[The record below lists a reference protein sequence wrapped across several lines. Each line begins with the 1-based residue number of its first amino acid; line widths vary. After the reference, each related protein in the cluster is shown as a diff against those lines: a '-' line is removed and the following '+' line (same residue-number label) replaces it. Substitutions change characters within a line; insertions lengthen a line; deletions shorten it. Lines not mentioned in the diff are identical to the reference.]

1 MIFEVKFMSRLEIKV
16 VFKIRQNCSLKSRL
30 KSTLIFE
37 VKFMSRL
44 EIKVVFKM
52 RQDCSLKSRLK
63 STLIFE
69 VKFMSR
75 HEIKV
80 VFKMRQD
87 SLFITTVVSL
97 VFNHRGKNV
106 LGLLLKDWIFPQ
118 LPDGLSVQHFVIWRN
133 LKNFITCQT
142 FRIQLLVLLY
152 CKRRKQSCF
161 PAILLTSSFLTRIL
175 NENSIIQQC

>member
-1 MIFEVKFMSRLEIKV
+1 MSRLEIKV
-16 VFKIRQNCSLKSRL
+16 VFKIRQN
-30 KSTLIFE
+30 
-37 VKFMSRL
+37 
-44 EIKVVFKM
+44 
-52 RQDCSLKSRLK
+52 CSLKSRLK

-106 LGLLLKDWIFPQ
+106 LGLLLKD
-118 LPDGLSVQHFVIWRN
+118 
-133 LKNFITCQT
+133 
-142 FRIQLLVLLY
+142 
-152 CKRRKQSCF
+152 
-161 PAILLTSSFLTRIL
+161 
-175 NENSIIQQC
+175 

>member
-1 MIFEVKFMSRLEIKV
+1 
-16 VFKIRQNCSLKSRL
+16 
-30 KSTLIFE
+30 
-37 VKFMSRL
+37 MSRL

-52 RQDCSLKSRLK
+52 RQNCYLKSRLK
-63 STLIFE
+63 TTLIFE
-69 VKFMSR
+69 VKFTSR
-75 HEIKV
+75 LEIKV

-106 LGLLLKDWIFPQ
+106 LGLLLKDWIFRQ

-133 LKNFITCQT
+133 LKNVITCQT

-161 PAILLTSSFLTRIL
+161 PAILSTSSFLTRIWKFDNTAMLKMKKSL
-175 NENSIIQQC
+175 NPLNLW